1 MNLEWGRREE
11 GRGMQTKRKI
21 KVEFI
26 HNERLNNCMLVE
38 IISKKIIENGFDNHK
53 EK

>member
-1 MNLEWGRREE
+1 MEE

-26 HNERLNNCMLVE
+26 HNEKLNNRMLVE